1 MNINNIKIISNNKL
15 LTIIKKLKI
24 KIKYSESKIELIN
37 YIRKYIKKKN
47 NLSLKRKYKN
57 IINGGVLEISLDN
70 YGFLRSSNFN
80 YLESYEDIYISKKL
94 IFKYNLKNGDI
105 ITGEVSN
112 NEKSYFLIDIKTIN
126 GIDIKKFKNRKCFKN
141 LTPIFPNERLIL
153 SSKGSNISTKII
165 DIFTPIGKGQ
175 RSLIVA
181 PPKAGKT
188 QLLKDCSLCI
198 SKNYPNIYQIF
209 LLIDERPEEVTDIKR
224 SVKSEVIYS
233 TFDEDIKNHIKT
245 SKLVLEKSLR
255 LVECGY
261 DVIIFLDSITRLTR
275 AYNIYNPNS
284 GKVLSGGID
293 TNALL
298 APKKFFGSARNIE
311 NGGSLT
317 IIATAIIDTGSK
329 MDDII
334 YEEFKGTGN
343 MELQLDRKLAN
354 KRIFPS
360 INFVNSGT
368 RRDEFLYK
376 KKFFKKILNF
386 RKHIYNM
393 SNYKSIKYVI
403 NKFKKVKKKKK
414 INKFII

>member
-1 MNINNIKIISNNKL
+1 MNIKNIKIITNNKL

-24 KIKYSESKIELIN
+24 KIKIKNSKIELIN
-37 YIRKYIKKKN
+37 YIREFIKKKN
-47 NLSLKRKYKN
+47 NSYLKKKYKN
-57 IINGGVLEISLDN
+57 IIHGGVLEINLDN
-70 YGFLRSSNFN
+70 YGFLRSSKFN
-80 YLESYEDIYISKKL
+80 YLESYEDIYVSKKFILKYHLKTGDYITGDISK
-94 IFKYNLKNGDI
+94 ND
-105 ITGEVSN
+105 
-112 NEKSYFLIDIKTIN
+112 KSYFLIKIKKIN
-126 GIDIKKFKNRKCFKN
+126 GISINKIRYRKHFKNMI
-141 LTPIFPNERLIL
+141 PIFPNERLIL
-153 SSKGSNISTKII
+153 SNKNSNISTKII

-181 PPKAGKT
+181 PPKTGKT

-233 TFDEDIKNHIKT
+233 TFDEDIKSHVKI
-245 SKLVLEKSLR
+245 SKIVLEKSLR

-284 GKVLSGGID
+284 GKILSGGID
-293 TNALL
+293 TNSLL
-298 APKKFFGSARNIE
+298 PPKKFFGSARNIE

-343 MELQLDRKLAN
+343 MELQLDRSLSN
-354 KRIFPS
+354 KRIFPA
-360 INFVNSGT
+360 INFMNSGT
-368 RRDEFLYK
+368 RRDELLYK

-393 SNYKSIKYVI
+393 SNYQAIKYII
-403 NKFKKVKKKKK
+403 NKLKK
-414 INKFII
+414 IKNKKIINKYII